1 MFDEDYED
9 IGDYTPKV
17 KKSIEIPDFLKSK
30 GESTELPTEEQILA
44 QAVLNNVPNNTD
56 IEKQNHLAELE
67 RACQNWDVE
76 EWNAVITHAS
86 SHLMTKELDR
96 RLEFRNST
104 LQTQGQIL
112 NCLQVKLYEKSN
124 EIIFEGYQKI
134 ML

>member
-1 MFDEDYED
+1 MFDEDYEN

-17 KKSIEIPDFLKSK
+17 KKSIEIPDFLKNK
-30 GESTELPTEEQILA
+30 GESAELPTEEQILT

-96 RLEFRNST
+96 RLEYSEKYIANTRANLELLAS
-104 LQTQGQIL
+104 Q
-112 NCLQVKLYEKSN
+112 KL
-124 EIIFEGYQKI
+124 
-134 ML
+134 